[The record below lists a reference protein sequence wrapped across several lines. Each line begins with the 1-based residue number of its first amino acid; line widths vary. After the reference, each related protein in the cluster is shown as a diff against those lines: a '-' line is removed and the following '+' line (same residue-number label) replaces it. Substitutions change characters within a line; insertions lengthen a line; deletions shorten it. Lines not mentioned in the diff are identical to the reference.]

1 MKGQNKLLY
10 FKVFQAKKYH
20 YKEEF
25 SSGKP
30 KCFSSQL
37 DLQSSGKSTFTESS

>member
-1 MKGQNKLLY
+1 MKRQNKLLY
-10 FKVFQAKKYH
+10 FKIFQAKKY

-25 SSGKP
+25 SSGKL